1 MIKLGWVDNMK
12 NKGFNLITVIGF
24 ICVASIISAITV
36 GVIMTNSYKSA
47 DGTSYTDLLQD
58 ADVKEFL
65 DVYNQVTSSY
75 YEDIDKKAMLDS
87 AVNGMLNYLDDNY
100 TMYMSPEEKESL
112 NQKLEGSYRGIGI
125 SILNCQIDSVT
136 EGSPAA
142 KAGLQAGDVITRVE
156 ETDFTSCT
164 EPTLISQMIRNSNKE
179 SVNIVVRRNEE
190 LKTFNIKLET
200 IIIKSVNAKMIE
212 NTNIGY
218 ISISIFSSNI
228 GEQFNNALNELKSKG
243 MQKLIIDVR
252 NNTGGYLDGAKDIA
266 SLILP
271 KGKLI
276 YTLKSKD
283 GESKVFDETNEHL
296 EISIVVLIN
305 EGSASSSEILTAAL
319 KDSYNA
325 TIIGT
330 KSYGKGKVQQT
341 FSLDDGSMAKYT
353 TALWLRPNGECVD
366 GVGIKPDIE
375 AAVVTNENN
384 EVIEDTPYNKAI
396 ELLNK

>member
-1 MIKLGWVDNMK
+1 MK

-24 ICVASIISAITV
+24 ICLTSIISAITV

-47 DGTSYTDLLQD
+47 DGTSYTDILQEEEI
-58 ADVKEFL
+58 KEFL
-65 DVYNQVTSSY
+65 DVYNQVTNSY

-100 TMYMSPEEKESL
+100 TMYMSPEERESL

-125 SILNCQIDSVT
+125 SILNCQIESVT

-142 KAGLQAGDVITRVE
+142 NAGLQAGDIITKVDDE
-156 ETDFTSCT
+156 DFTNCT
-164 EPTLISQMIRNSNKE
+164 VDNASNISTLIKNTDKKE
-179 SVNIVVRRNEE
+179 VNIVVRRNEE
-190 LKTFNIKLET
+190 MKSFKIPLDT
-200 IIIKSVNAKMIE
+200 IIIKSVDAKMVE
-212 NTNIGY
+212 NTKIGY

-228 GEQFNNALNELKSKG
+228 GEQFKEALTKLQSEG
-243 MQKLIIDVR
+243 MEKLIIDVR

-276 YTLKSKD
+276 YTLENK
-283 GESKVFDETNEHL
+283 ESKTDVFDETNDHL
-296 EISIVVLIN
+296 EIPIVVLIN

-341 FSLDDGSMAKYT
+341 YTLDNGGMAKYT

-375 AAVVTNENN
+375 AAIVLDENN
-384 EVIEDTPYNKAI
+384 QVQEDTPYLKAI
-396 ELLNK
+396 EYLNGQN